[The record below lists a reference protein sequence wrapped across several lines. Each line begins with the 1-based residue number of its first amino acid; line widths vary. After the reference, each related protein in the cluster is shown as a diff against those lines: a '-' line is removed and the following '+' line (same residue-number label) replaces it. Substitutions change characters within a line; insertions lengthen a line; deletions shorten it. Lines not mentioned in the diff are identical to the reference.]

1 MVDPTGGGVQRLD
14 LSRPQRIHLVGIGGA
29 GMSAYA
35 TVLVAL
41 GHTVSGSDL
50 KDSPT
55 LDRLR
60 SHGVTVTVG
69 HAADNVT
76 GADAVAVS
84 TAIQATNPEVIAA
97 GEVGVPVLR
106 RAELLAA
113 ISATR
118 RAVAVSGTHGKTTT
132 SSMLALVLV
141 EAGMRP
147 SFIVGG
153 DVNEIGSG
161 AAWSDG
167 DWLVVEADE
176 SDGTFVELHAE
187 AVIVTSVEP
196 DHLDYYGSAKAI
208 ETAFARF
215 LEAPGPKVVSADD
228 PTAAR
233 LGRAAG
239 AVTYGCADDA
249 DYRLSNFEHG
259 RSSVSFDVSH
269 GGAALGRLDLP
280 VPGLH
285 NAQNATAAA
294 VMGMLLGADF
304 DAASRALARFGGV
317 ARRFQFR
324 GEARGVTFV
333 DDYAHNPGKV
343 AAVLA
348 AAKGGDWG
356 RVVCIFQPHLF
367 SRTADLAHDFGR
379 AFRDADIVVV
389 TDIYGAR
396 EEPRPGVTG
405 KLIVDAISESDP
417 GKRVLWLPRHA
428 DLVRIVPTL
437 VRPGD
442 LCLIAGAGDITQLP
456 DELLAVMA

>member
-1 MVDPTGGGVQRLD
+1 MPETID
-14 LSRPQRIHLVGIGGA
+14 LARPQRIHLVGIGGA

-35 TVLVAL
+35 TVLASL

-50 KDSPT
+50 KESST

-60 SHGVTVTVG
+60 AQGIHVAVG
-69 HAADNVT
+69 HAAENV
-76 GADAVAVS
+76 AEVDAVAVS
-84 TAIQATNPEVIAA
+84 TAIRATNPEVAA
-97 GEVGVPVLR
+97 AHARGIPVLR

-113 ISATR
+113 ITATR
-118 RAVAVSGTHGKTTT
+118 RTVAVSGTHGKTTT
-132 SSMLALVLV
+132 SSMLALILV

-167 DWLVVEADE
+167 EWLVVEADE
-176 SDGTFVELHAE
+176 SDGTFVELQAE
-187 AVIVTSVEP
+187 AVVVTSVEP
-196 DHLDYYGSAKAI
+196 DHLDFYGTPRAI
-208 ETAFARF
+208 EQAFARF
-215 LEAPGPKVVSADD
+215 LAAPGPKVVSADE

-239 AVTYGCADDA
+239 ALTYGCAEDA
-249 DYRLSNFEHG
+249 DYRIVNVEQG
-259 RSSVSFDVSH
+259 RSSVAFDVAR
-269 GGAALGRLDLP
+269 GDTALGRLQLP

-294 VMGMLLGADF
+294 VMAVLLGAEF
-304 DAASRALARFGGV
+304 DAAARALARFGGV

-324 GEARGVTFV
+324 GEAGGVTFV

-343 AAVLA
+343 AAVLS
-348 AAKGGDWG
+348 AAKNGGWR
-356 RVVCIFQPHLF
+356 RVVCVFQPHLY
-367 SRTADLAHDFGR
+367 SRTADLAEQFGG
-379 AFRDADIVVV
+379 AFADADVVV
-389 TDIYGAR
+389 ITDIYGAR

-417 GKRVLWLPRHA
+417 GRRVVWLPRHA
-428 DLVRIVPTL
+428 DLLRVVPTIL
-437 VRPGD
+437 RPGD

-456 DELLAVMA
+456 DELLATMA

>member
-1 MVDPTGGGVQRLD
+1 
-14 LSRPQRIHLVGIGGA
+14 
-29 GMSAYA
+29 MSAYA
-35 TVLVAL
+35 TVLVAM

-60 SHGVTVTVG
+60 AQGVSVKVG
-69 HAADNVT
+69 HAPENVSEV
-76 GADAVAVS
+76 DAVAVS
-84 TAIQATNPEVIAA
+84 TAIRSTNPEVLAA
-97 GEVGVPVLR
+97 QERGVPVLR

-118 RAVAVSGTHGKTTT
+118 RSVAVSGTHGKTTT

-167 DWLVVEADE
+167 EWLVVEADE
-176 SDGTFVELHAE
+176 SDGTFVELKAE
-187 AVIVTSVEP
+187 AVVVTSVEP
-196 DHLDYYGSAKAI
+196 DHLDYYGTPAAI
-208 ETAFARF
+208 ESAFTQF
-215 LEAPGPKVVSADD
+215 LTAPGVKVVSADE

-239 AVTYGCADDA
+239 AVTYGCAEDA
-249 DYRLSNFEHG
+249 DYRITNLTQG
-259 RSSVSFDVSH
+259 RSSVAFDVTRGDST
-269 GGAALGRLDLP
+269 LGRLELP

-294 VMGMLLGADF
+294 VTATLLGADF
-304 DAASRALARFGGV
+304 GAAAHALARFGGV

-324 GEARGVTFV
+324 GEAGGVTFV

-343 AAVLA
+343 QAVLA
-348 AAKGGDWG
+348 AAKGGDWK
-356 RVVCIFQPHLF
+356 RVVCVFQPHLY
-367 SRTADLAHDFGR
+367 SRTADLAEQFGS
-379 AFRDADIVVV
+379 AFEDADVVV
-389 TDIYGAR
+389 ITDIYGAR
-396 EEPRPGVTG
+396 EEPRPGVSG
-405 KLIVDAISESDP
+405 KLIVDAIAESDP

-428 DLVRIVPTL
+428 DLLRVVPSVL
-437 VRPGD
+437 RPGD
-442 LCLIAGAGDITQLP
+442 LCLVAGAGDITQLP
-456 DELLAVMA
+456 EELLAAMT

>member
-1 MVDPTGGGVQRLD
+1 M
-14 LSRPQRIHLVGIGGA
+14 RPQRIHLVGIGGA

-35 TVLVAL
+35 TVLAAM
-41 GHTVSGSDL
+41 GHTVTGSDL
-50 KDSPT
+50 KESAT

-60 SHGVTVTVG
+60 AQGMGIAVG
-69 HAADNVT
+69 HAETNV
-76 GADAVAVS
+76 DDVDVVAVS
-84 TAIQATNPEVIAA
+84 TAIRQTNPEVVAA
-97 GEVGVPVLR
+97 HERGIPVLR
-106 RAELLAA
+106 RAELLSA
-113 ISATR
+113 ITATR
-118 RAVAVSGTHGKTTT
+118 RTVAVSGTHGKTTT

-141 EAGMRP
+141 EAGIRP

-176 SDGTFVELHAE
+176 SDGTFVELRAE
-187 AVIVTSVEP
+187 AVVVTSVEP
-196 DHLDYYGSAKAI
+196 DHLDYYGTPAAM
-208 ETAFARF
+208 EAAFARF

-239 AVTYGCADDA
+239 AVTYGCAEDA
-249 DYRLSNFEHG
+249 DYRITNVTQA
-259 RSSVSFDVSH
+259 RSSVSFDLAHTGEQVGH
-269 GGAALGRLDLP
+269 LELP

-294 VMGMLLGADF
+294 VMATLLGADF
-304 DAASRALARFGGV
+304 DAAASALARFGGV

-324 GEARGVTFV
+324 GEAAGVTFV

-348 AAKGGDWG
+348 AAKGGNWK
-356 RVVCIFQPHLF
+356 RVVCVFQPHLY
-367 SRTADLAHDFGR
+367 SRTADLAEQFGS
-379 AFRDADIVVV
+379 AFRDADVVVV

-405 KLIVDAISESDP
+405 KLIVDAIAEADP
-417 GKRVLWLPRHA
+417 GRRVIWLPRHA
-428 DLVRIVPTL
+428 DLLRVVPGVL
-437 VRPGD
+437 RSGD
-442 LCLIAGAGDITQLP
+442 LCLVAGAGDITQLP
-456 DELLAVMA
+456 DELLSVMA

>member
-1 MVDPTGGGVQRLD
+1 MVDGID
-14 LSRPQRIHLVGIGGA
+14 LTRSQRIHLVGIGGA

-35 TVLVAL
+35 TVLAAL

-60 SHGVTVTVG
+60 AQGIDVTVG
-69 HAADNVT
+69 HAAENVV
-76 GADAVAVS
+76 DKDVVAVS
-84 TAIQATNPEVIAA
+84 TAIRATNPEVAA
-97 GEVGVPVLR
+97 AHERAIPVLR

-113 ISATR
+113 ITATR
-118 RAVAVSGTHGKTTT
+118 RTVAVSGTHGKTTT

-141 EAGMRP
+141 EAGLRP

-167 DWLVVEADE
+167 EWLVVEADE
-176 SDGTFVELHAE
+176 SDGTFVELRAE
-187 AVIVTSVEP
+187 AVVVTSVEP
-196 DHLDYYGSAKAI
+196 DHLDFYGTPAAI
-208 ETAFARF
+208 EEAFTRF

-228 PTAAR
+228 PVAAR

-239 AVTYGCADDA
+239 AVTYGCAEDA
-249 DYRLSNFEHG
+249 DYRIVNVSQG
-259 RSSVSFDVSH
+259 RSSVAFDLTNAGSPV
-269 GGAALGRLDLP
+269 GRLELP
-280 VPGLH
+280 VPGVH

-294 VMGMLLGADF
+294 VMALLLGAEF
-304 DAASRALARFGGV
+304 DAAASALARFGGV

-324 GEARGVTFV
+324 GEVAGVTFV

-348 AAKGGDWG
+348 AARNGGWR
-356 RVVCIFQPHLF
+356 RVVCIFQPHLY
-367 SRTADLAHDFGR
+367 SRTADLADDFGR
-379 AFRDADIVVV
+379 AFTDADVVV
-389 TDIYGAR
+389 ITDIYGAR

-405 KLIVDAISESDP
+405 KLIVDAITGADH
-417 GKRVLWLPRHA
+417 GKRVVWLPRHA
-428 DLVRIVPTL
+428 DLMRVVPTL
-437 VRPGD
+437 LRPGD
-442 LCLIAGAGDITQLP
+442 LCLVAGAGDITQLP
-456 DELLAVMA
+456 DELMSAMS

>member
-1 MVDPTGGGVQRLD
+1 VPD
-14 LSRPQRIHLVGIGGA
+14 LIDLTRPQRIHLVGIGGA

-41 GHTVSGSDL
+41 GHSVSGSDL

-60 SHGVTVTVG
+60 AQGIAVTVG
-69 HAADNVT
+69 HAPENVE
-76 GADAVAVS
+76 GAEVVAVS
-84 TAIQATNPEVIAA
+84 TAIRVTNPEVAA
-97 GEVGVPVLR
+97 AQERGVPVLR

-113 ISATR
+113 ITATR
-118 RAVAVSGTHGKTTT
+118 RTVAVSGTHGKTTT

-141 EAGMRP
+141 EAGLRP

-167 DWLVVEADE
+167 EWLVVEADE
-176 SDGTFVELHAE
+176 SDGTFVELEAE
-187 AVIVTSVEP
+187 AVVVTSVEP
-196 DHLDYYGSAKAI
+196 DHLDFYGTAAAI
-208 ETAFARF
+208 EEAFTRF
-215 LEAPGPKVVSADD
+215 LEAPGPKVVSADE

-239 AVTYGCADDA
+239 AITYGCAADA
-249 DYRLSNFEHG
+249 DYRITNLEQA
-259 RSSVSFDVSH
+259 RSSVSFDISYE
-269 GGAALGRLDLP
+269 GATLGRIELP

-294 VMGMLLGADF
+294 VMALLLGADF
-304 DAASRALARFGGV
+304 EAAVRALARFGGV

-324 GEARGVTFV
+324 GDAGGVTFV

-343 AAVLA
+343 SAVLA
-348 AAKGGDWG
+348 AAKGGHWR
-356 RVVCIFQPHLF
+356 RVVCVFQPHLY
-367 SRTADLAHDFGR
+367 SRTSDLAASFGS
-379 AFRDADIVVV
+379 AFRDADVVVV

-405 KLIVDAISESDP
+405 KLIVDAIAEADP
-417 GKRVLWLPRHA
+417 GKRVVWLPRHA
-428 DLVRIVPTL
+428 DLLRVLPTL
-437 VRPGD
+437 LRPGD
-442 LCLIAGAGDITQLP
+442 LCLVAGAGDITQLP
-456 DELLAVMA
+456 DELLSVMA

>member
-1 MVDPTGGGVQRLD
+1 MSEVID
-14 LSRPQRIHLVGIGGA
+14 LTHPKRIHLVGIGGA

-35 TVLVAL
+35 TVLASL
-41 GHTVSGSDL
+41 GHTLSGSDL

-60 SHGVTVTVG
+60 AQGIAVTVG
-69 HAADNVT
+69 HSAENVE
-76 GADAVAVS
+76 GAEVVAVS
-84 TAIQATNPEVIAA
+84 TAIRATNPEVAA
-97 GEVGVPVLR
+97 AHEKGIPVLR

-113 ISATR
+113 ITATR
-118 RAVAVSGTHGKTTT
+118 RTVAVSGTHGKTTT

-141 EAGMRP
+141 EAGFRP

-167 DWLVVEADE
+167 EWLVVEADE
-176 SDGTFVELHAE
+176 SDGTFVELRAE
-187 AVIVTSVEP
+187 AVVVTSVEP
-196 DHLDYYGSAKAI
+196 DHLDFYGTPAAI
-208 ETAFARF
+208 EEAFTRF
-215 LEAPGPKVVSADD
+215 LEAPGPKVVSADE

-239 AVTYGCADDA
+239 AVTYGCAADA
-249 DYRLSNFEHG
+249 DYRITNVEQG
-259 RSSVSFDVSH
+259 RSSVSFDISR
-269 GGAALGRLDLP
+269 GDAALGRIELP

-285 NAQNATAAA
+285 NAQNATAAV
-294 VMGMLLGADF
+294 VMATLLGAQF
-304 DAASRALARFGGV
+304 DAAARALARFGGV

-324 GEARGVTFV
+324 GEAGGVTFV

-348 AAKGGDWG
+348 AAKGGQWR
-356 RVVCIFQPHLF
+356 RVVCVFQPHLY
-367 SRTADLAHDFGR
+367 SRTSDLAPEFGS
-379 AFRDADIVVV
+379 AFRDADVVVV

-405 KLIVDAISESDP
+405 KLIVDAVAEADP
-417 GKRVLWLPRHA
+417 GKRVVWLPRHA
-428 DLVRIVPTL
+428 DLLRVVPTL
-437 VRPGD
+437 LRPGD
-442 LCLIAGAGDITQLP
+442 LCLVAGAGDITQLP